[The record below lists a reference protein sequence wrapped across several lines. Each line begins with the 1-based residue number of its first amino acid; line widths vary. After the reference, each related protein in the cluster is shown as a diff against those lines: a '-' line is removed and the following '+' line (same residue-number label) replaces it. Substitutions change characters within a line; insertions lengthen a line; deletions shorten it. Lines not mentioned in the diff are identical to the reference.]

1 MCTIYCHQGP
11 LNLHQHALHRVPLSA
26 DLGIGASPAQ
36 LRGESTFP
44 IFLIVHQY
52 NMQLL
57 LRWCW
62 EAVEDS
68 PPDLWPSAP
77 IASSDVPKHPRLIQ
91 LLALAESKQCA
102 PLVRACLTRLLK
114 QEDND
119 AIHGALT
126 SPHLRKLMDGLLS
139 ETKTD
144 IMFKMATLLLGYDV
158 RDKPECVMRAW
169 KCDGR
174 LIDVSQPPL
183 PFWSIGPDPRD

>member
-1 MCTIYCHQGP
+1 MLYIACPSI
-11 LNLHQHALHRVPLSA
+11 SA
-26 DLGIGASPAQ
+26 DLGIGASPAL
-36 LRGESTFP
+36 LRGESIFP
-44 IFLIVHQY
+44 IFLIAHQY

-62 EAVEDS
+62 EAVEKA

-77 IASSDVPKHPRLIQ
+77 IASSDVPKHPGLLQ

-102 PLVRACLTRLLK
+102 PLVRACLTQLLK

-119 AIHGALT
+119 AIHGALA

-144 IMFKMATLLLGYDV
+144 IMFKMAGLPFGFDV
-158 RDKPECVMRAW
+158 GDKPDCVMTNERME
-169 KCDGR
+169 
-174 LIDVSQPPL
+174 I
-183 PFWSIGPDPRD
+183 